1 MSTHVIRKG
10 VAADFPGPL
19 AKTAYAPG
27 EVDAFDAVRE
37 HLGPALQVAS
47 IAPYQPAMG
56 ADPLQYQAGLLG
68 ALAQHTESFTTWD
81 AEHMD
86 ARVFDKYKGRILAEV
101 MQEPHRLGTLAEV
114 KTVDRAG
121 REIHE
126 FVGNMKSW
134 TSQFEGPVMASP
146 IYLDGQP
153 QRA

>member
-19 AKTAYAPG
+19 CKTDYAPG
-27 EVDAFDAVRE
+27 EVDAYDAVRE
-37 HLGPALQVAS
+37 HLDSALQVAH

-68 ALAQHTESFTTWD
+68 ALAQHTESYTTWD
-81 AEHMD
+81 ADSMD
-86 ARVFDKYKGRILAEV
+86 ARVFNKYRDRILGEV

-121 REIHE
+121 REIRE

-134 TSQFEGPVMASP
+134 TSQFEGQVMVSP